1 MSRWAVVLAG
11 GIGSRF
17 WPLSTPSRPKQLLAL
32 VTSRPLLRETVDRL
46 LPIVDI
52 SRVLILTNASLVD
65 AVAGVL
71 PDLPRENI
79 IAEPKPAGTAAALT
93 WASLEIA
100 RRDGDKATMISVHAD
115 WAIGD
120 EEGFRK
126 VLTLAESIAVENS
139 ALVTV
144 GVPPTRPET
153 GFGYIEPAAKDASR
167 GAKVA
172 RFIEK
177 PNRSRAAELV
187 AAGNLWNSGIFV
199 WRVGDFLSEVKSL
212 TPEIAGALQGKA
224 RSDRDKFFSAARS
237 ISVDNGVLERS
248 KKVMVVA
255 AEFGWD
261 DIGTWPALKRSRALD
276 AKGNSANGSVH
287 LVDSSNNVV
296 HAESGTVVMY
306 GVSDLVVVTRDG
318 ITLVTTADKAADL
331 KTLVDSLPPE
341 LRDKS

>member
-17 WPLSTPSRPKQLLAL
+17 WPLSTPSRPKQLLPL

-52 SRVLILTNASLVD
+52 SRILILTNASLVD
-65 AVAGVL
+65 SVAGVL

-100 RRDGDKATMISVHAD
+100 SRDGDKATMISVHAD

-120 EEGFRK
+120 EEGFRE
-126 VLTLAESIAVENS
+126 VLTLAERIAVENS

-144 GVPPTRPET
+144 GVRPTRPET

-177 PNRSRAAELV
+177 PNRARAAELV

-212 TPEIAGALQGKA
+212 TPEIAGALQGEA
-224 RSDRDKFFSAARS
+224 RSDRNKFFSAVRS

-261 DIGTWPALKRSRALD
+261 DIGTWPALKRSRTLD

-296 HAESGTVVMY
+296 HAENGTVVMY

-341 LRDKS
+341 LREKP